1 MPKDYMLLL
10 EIKDFS
16 ALIDNKPFLD
26 QPIKNKQSVKKKK
39 KTNRNRLKSFSK
51 SQETMTIKQKTY

>member
-26 QPIKNKQSVKKKK
+26 QPIKNKQSVKKT

-51 SQETMTIKQKTY
+51 SQETMTIQQKTY

>member
-10 EIKDFS
+10 EIKGFS

-26 QPIKNKQSVKKKK
+26 QPIKNKQSVKKQ

-51 SQETMTIKQKTY
+51 SQETMTIQQKTY

>member
-10 EIKDFS
+10 ESKGFS

-26 QPIKNKQSVKKKK
+26 QPIKNKQSVKKQ

-51 SQETMTIKQKTY
+51 SQETMTIQQKTY

>member
-26 QPIKNKQSVKKKK
+26 QPIKNKQSVKKN

>member
-10 EIKDFS
+10 EIKGFS

-26 QPIKNKQSVKKKK
+26 QPIKNKQSVKKN
-39 KTNRNRLKSFSK
+39 KTNRNRLKASRK
-51 SQETMTIKQKTY
+51 VKKQ

>member
-10 EIKDFS
+10 EIKGFS

-26 QPIKNKQSVKKKK
+26 QPIKNKQSVKKKQ
-39 KTNRNRLKSFSK
+39 TNRNRLKSFSK
-51 SQETMTIKQKTY
+51 SQETMTIQQKTY